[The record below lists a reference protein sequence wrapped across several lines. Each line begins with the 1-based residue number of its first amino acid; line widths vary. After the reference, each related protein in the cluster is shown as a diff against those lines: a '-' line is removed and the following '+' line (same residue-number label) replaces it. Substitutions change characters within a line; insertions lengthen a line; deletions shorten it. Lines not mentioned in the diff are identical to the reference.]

1 MSVRGDQLPHLV
13 TAVPGPA
20 SQALAQRL
28 ARVESRNVT
37 DLGGAGPIFWKA
49 AAGSNVQD
57 VDGNVFLDLSGAF
70 GVAAVGHAQAD
81 VARAVSAQAEELLHG
96 MGDIHPT
103 AIKVR
108 LLEALAS
115 LAPWQNAK
123 SVLANSGSEAVEVAL
138 KTALLATGRPGI
150 LAFEGGYHGLTLG
163 SLSVTHRD
171 HFRAPFADRT
181 YGDVHFVPFPNGEGK
196 VEVEEEAESE
206 SEAGV
211 VLELVASTLAQHPD
225 VGAVIVEPIQGR
237 AGVRLPPSRFLAG
250 LADVVHAAGAL
261 LIADEI
267 FTGFGRTGSVF
278 ASVADGCVPDLI
290 CAGKALGGGMPLSV
304 CMGSESVMEAWPLS
318 TGEAIHT
325 STFLGH
331 PGACA
336 SALATIAVLEDQN
349 LVERASTEGARWTE
363 ELSAALETS
372 SRVRQVRGRGMM
384 IGIELTEAGEREFS
398 VGAGATTRLLERGLL
413 LLPAGE
419 RGEVLELTPPLVITR
434 EQMDHATA
442 VLSAVL
448 K

>member
-1 MSVRGDQLPHLV
+1 MSMRGDQLPHLV
-13 TAVPGPA
+13 TAVPGPV
-20 SQALAQRL
+20 SQTLAHRL
-28 ARVESRNVT
+28 ARVESQNVT
-37 DLGGAGPIFWKA
+37 DLGGTGPIFWKA

-103 AIKVR
+103 AIKVC

-150 LAFEGGYHGLTLG
+150 LAFEGGYHGLTMG

-171 HFRAPFADRT
+171 HFRAPFTERT
-181 YGDVHFVPFPNGEGK
+181 YGDVHFAPFPQS
-196 VEVEEEAESE
+196 EAEVRE
-206 SEAGV
+206 
-211 VLELVASTLAQHPD
+211 VLENVASTLARHPD

-237 AGVRLPPSRFLAG
+237 AGVRVPPSRFLER
-250 LADVVHAAGAL
+250 LADAAHAAGAL

-267 FTGFGRTGSVF
+267 FTGFGRTGSWF
-278 ASVADGCVPDLI
+278 ASVEDGCVPDLI

-304 CMGSESVMEAWPLS
+304 CMGSQSVMEAWPMS
-318 TGEAIHT
+318 SGEAIHT

-336 SALATIAVLEDQN
+336 SALATIGVLEGQG
-349 LVERASTEGARWTE
+349 LVERASIEGARWTD
-363 ELSAALETS
+363 ELSATLNTS
-372 SRVRQVRGRGMM
+372 SRIHEVRGRGMM
-384 IGIELTEAGEREFS
+384 IGIELTEAGEQEFS
-398 VGAGATTRLLERGLL
+398 GGAGAAARLLEQGLL
-413 LLPAGE
+413 LLPAGD

-442 VLSAVL
+442 VLNAVL
-448 K
+448 N

>member
-37 DLGGAGPIFWKA
+37 DRGGAGPIFWES

-81 VARAVSAQAEELLHG
+81 VARAVRAQAEELLHG

-108 LLEALAS
+108 LLEVLAS
-115 LAPWQNAK
+115 LAPWQDAK

-171 HFRAPFADRT
+171 HFRAPFAERT
-181 YGDVHFVPFPNGEGK
+181 YGDVHFVPFPTS
-196 VEVEEEAESE
+196 EVEA
-206 SEAGV
+206 AA
-211 VLELVASTLAQHPD
+211 VLELVAGTLAQHPG

-237 AGVRLPPSRFLAG
+237 AGVRVPPSRFLSG
-250 LADVVHAAGAL
+250 LAGVVHAAGAL

-278 ASVADGCVPDLI
+278 ASVEDGCVPDLI

-304 CMGSESVMEAWPLS
+304 CMGSESVMKAWPMS

-336 SALATIAVLEDQN
+336 SALATIGVLEAQG
-349 LVERASTEGARWTE
+349 LVERASTEGARWIA
-363 ELSAALETS
+363 ELSTALTPS

-384 IGIELTEAGEREFS
+384 IGIELTEVGEREFS
-398 VGAGATTRLLERGLL
+398 GGAGASIRLLEQGLL
-413 LLPAGE
+413 LLPAGD

-442 VLSAVL
+442 VLTAL
-448 K
+448 LN